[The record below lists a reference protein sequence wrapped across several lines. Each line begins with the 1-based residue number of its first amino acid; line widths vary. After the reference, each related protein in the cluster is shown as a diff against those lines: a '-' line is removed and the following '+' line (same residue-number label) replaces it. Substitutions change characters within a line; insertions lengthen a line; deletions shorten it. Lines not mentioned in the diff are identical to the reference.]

1 MKSGKQVICLLKW
14 MGAILLLAACVTAG
28 FAESRKLSVRVERLE
43 GFLKFLSAAEAEIR
57 YTASPVERILARQG
71 GGLDFQPGCLRAME
85 QGMNFQQAWEACAG
99 MGWNKTDAALLR
111 DFGQGFGA
119 TDLEGQLAHCG
130 LYERL
135 AGERLEEARR
145 ERDVKSKL
153 YRTLGVSGGIAAVL
167 LFL

>member
-1 MKSGKQVICLLKW
+1 

-43 GFLKFLSAAEAEIR
+43 GFLKFLSAAKAEIR

-135 AGERLEEARR
+135 AGERLKEARR

-153 YRTLGVSGGIAAVL
+153 YRTLL
-167 LFL
+167 

>member
-1 MKSGKQVICLLKW
+1 
-14 MGAILLLAACVTAG
+14 
-28 FAESRKLSVRVERLE
+28 
-43 GFLKFLSAAEAEIR
+43 
-57 YTASPVERILARQG
+57 
-71 GGLDFQPGCLRAME
+71 ME

-135 AGERLEEARR
+135 AGERLKEARR